1 MSVLS
6 VADTAYAIR
15 FLRLLTMPF
24 EKTQAYKLGVIDK
37 KGQKIKKPESSKEK
51 SSYTIFHRL
60 VFNIRKLLLKVPGIG
75 GTVTNYLAALFLI
88 KEHTGMTDKEIK
100 EVLDK
105 AFNIEIISITENNL
119 FINNDHILVEGTYIL
134 NKNLLLPTTGEEL
147 VLKGTEVIVKEGC
160 ESCGTIFKTPV
171 FKVYHPKTKNYI
183 YVTQEELKDV

>member
-51 SSYTIFHRL
+51 SSYTVFHRL

-119 FINNDHILVEGTYIL
+119 FINNKSQLISGSYLL
-134 NKNLLLPTTGEEL
+134 NKDLPLKTGEEL
-147 VLKGTEVIVKEGC
+147 VKEGSKI
-160 ESCGTIFKTPV
+160 EIKENINPYGSIFEVNV
-171 FKVYHPKTKNYI
+171 FKVYHQDTKSHI
-183 YVTQEELKDV
+183 YVTQGDIKDA